1 MNTVVGYY
9 NIINEEDC
17 TQSIQCQ
24 ICIFET
30 QEGPYNARFRF
41 GVLFSGSI
49 LKNRFCYKNILQ
61 LICMR
66 GSRKFCQRGPSL
78 TTFF

>member
-66 GSRKFCQRGPSL
+66 DPESFVRGVHL
-78 TTFF
+78 